1 MVTRNDINLPPQ
13 NIEAEKWVLCG
24 ALMDSETIW
33 IYEWDKIEPED
44 FYQKE
49 HQFIYHAIK
58 TLRADRKTI
67 DVVTIWD
74 QLTKDG
80 NIDTVWW
87 TDYLYELSTFLL
99 STSGCKDYSKIVKD
113 KSILRWILKVSQNI
127 IWDVYKQGET
137 TDIMDS
143 IEKKIFDLTQN
154 QTWDSI
160 LRIKDVLD
168 QRVEEY
174 MEIVDNPDKVNAR
187 KVFSG
192 YKWLDSMLA
201 WFKPGELIILAA
213 RPSMWKTSFALN
225 VVSNIAVTQ
234 DKAVAIFSLEMG
246 AEQIV
251 DRIISEVAQIPMHK
265 ITKWLLDNE
274 DFAKMWDAMQT
285 LWDKKI
291 YIDDKAGASVPALKS
306 KLRRLKIEKWHLDLV
321 IIDYLQLMHGTWYLW
336 NRVQEISEI
345 SRWLKELARELEVP
359 IIALSQLSRAV
370 EQRIDKKPQL
380 SDLRESG
387 AIEQDADSVVMLH
400 REDYYDPDTD
410 KKGST
415 DVCIRKNRNGA
426 VWEIELMFRKEIM
439 KFTEVEGNSDWTYKH
454 WE

>member
-1 MVTRNDINLPPQ
+1 MISTEDIKLPPH
-13 NIEAEKWVLCG
+13 NLEAEKGVLCG

-33 IYEWDKIEPED
+33 IYEGDKIEPSD

-49 HQFIYHAIK
+49 HQFIYDAIK
-58 TLRADRKTI
+58 KIRSARKTI
-67 DVVTIWD
+67 DVVTIGD

-80 NIDTVWW
+80 NLDTIGGL
-87 TDYLYELSTFLL
+87 DYLYELSTFLV
-99 STSGCKDYSKIVKD
+99 STSGCTDYSKIVKD
-113 KSILRWILKVSQNI
+113 KSILRSILKVSQNVI
-127 IWDVYKQGET
+127 GDVYKQGDTIE
-137 TDIMDS
+137 IMED

-154 QTWDSI
+154 QTGDSI
-160 LRIKDVLD
+160 LRIKDILNS
-168 QRVEEY
+168 RVEEY
-174 MEIVDNPDKVNAR
+174 MEIVDNPDKINEK

-192 YKWLDSMLA
+192 YKGIDEMLA
-201 WFKPGELIILAA
+201 GFKPGELIILAA
-213 RPSMWKTSFALN
+213 RPSMGKTSFALN
-225 VVSNIAVTQ
+225 VVSNIAVQQ

-246 AEQIV
+246 AESIV

-265 ITKWLLDNE
+265 ITRGLLDNE
-274 DFAKMWDAMQT
+274 DFSKMGDAMQK
-285 LWDKKI
+285 LGEKKI
-291 YIDDKAGASVPALKS
+291 YIDDKAAASVSMLKS
-306 KLRRLKIEKWHLDLV
+306 KLRRLKIEKGHLDLV
-321 IIDYLQLMHGTWYLW
+321 IIDYLQLMHGHVFQG

-345 SRWLKELARELEVP
+345 SRGLKELARELEVP

-387 AIEQDADSVVMLH
+387 AIEQDADSVIMLH

-426 VWEIELMFRKEIM
+426 VGEIELMFRKEIM
-439 KFTEVEGNSDWTYKH
+439 KFTEVEEKSDGTY
-454 WE
+454 

>member
-1 MVTRNDINLPPQ
+1 MISTEDIKLPPH
-13 NIEAEKWVLCG
+13 NLEAEKWVLCW

-33 IYEWDKIEPED
+33 IYEWDKIEPSD

-49 HQFIYHAIK
+49 HQFIYDAIK
-58 TLRADRKTI
+58 KIRSARKTI

-80 NIDTVWW
+80 NLDTIWW
-87 TDYLYELSTFLL
+87 LDYLYELSTFLV
-99 STSGCKDYSKIVKD
+99 STSWCTDYSKIVKD
-113 KSILRWILKVSQNI
+113 KSILRSILKVSQNV
-127 IWDVYKQGET
+127 IWDVYKQWDTIE
-137 TDIMDS
+137 IMED

-160 LRIKDVLD
+160 LRIKDILNS
-168 QRVEEY
+168 RVEEY
-174 MEIVDNPDKVNAR
+174 MEIVDNPDKINEK
-187 KVFSG
+187 KVFSW
-192 YKWLDSMLA
+192 YKWIDEMLA
-201 WFKPGELIILAA
+201 WFKPWELIILAA

-225 VVSNIAVTQ
+225 VVSNIAVQQ

-246 AEQIV
+246 AESIV

-265 ITKWLLDNE
+265 ITRWLLDNE
-274 DFAKMWDAMQT
+274 DFSKMGDAMQK
-285 LWDKKI
+285 LWEKKI
-291 YIDDKAGASVPALKS
+291 YIDDKAAASVSMLKS

-321 IIDYLQLMHGTWYLW
+321 IIDYLQLMHGHVFQG

-380 SDLRESG
+380 SDLRESW
-387 AIEQDADSVVMLH
+387 AIEQDADSVIMLH

-410 KKGST
+410 KKWST

-439 KFTEVEGNSDWTYKH
+439 KFTEVEEKSDWTY
-454 WE
+454 

>member
-1 MVTRNDINLPPQ
+1 MISSEDIKLPPH
-13 NIEAEKWVLCG
+13 NLEAEKWVLCW

-33 IYEWDKIEPED
+33 IYEWDKLEPAD

-49 HQFIYHAIK
+49 HQFIYDAIK
-58 TLRADRKTI
+58 KIRNARKTI

-74 QLTKDG
+74 QLTKDW
-80 NIDTVWW
+80 NLDTIWW
-87 TDYLYELSTFLL
+87 LDYLYELSTFLV
-99 STSGCKDYSKIVKD
+99 STSGCTDYSKIVKD
-113 KSILRWILKVSQNI
+113 KSILRWILKVSQSI
-127 IWDVYKQGET
+127 IGDVYKQGET
-137 TDIMDS
+137 LDIMEA

-154 QTWDSI
+154 QTSDSI
-160 LRIKDVLD
+160 LRIKDILNG
-168 QRVEEY
+168 RVEEY
-174 MEIVDNPDKVNAR
+174 MEIVDNPDKVNER
-187 KVFSG
+187 KVFSW
-192 YKWLDSMLA
+192 YKGLDEMLA
-201 WFKPGELIILAA
+201 WFKPWELIILAA

-225 VVSNIAVTQ
+225 VVSNIAINQ

-246 AEQIV
+246 AESIV

-265 ITKWLLDNE
+265 ITRGLLDNE
-274 DFAKMWDAMQT
+274 DFAKMGDAMQK
-285 LWDKKI
+285 LWEKKI
-291 YIDDKAGASVPALKS
+291 YIDDKAAASVPLLKS

-321 IIDYLQLMHGTWYLW
+321 IIDYLQLMHGTGYLW

-359 IIALSQLSRAV
+359 IIALSQLCRAV

-410 KKGST
+410 KKWST
-415 DVCIRKNRNGA
+415 DVCVRKNRNGA

-439 KFTEVEGNSDWTYKH
+439 KFTEVNEKTDWTY
-454 WE
+454 

>member
-1 MVTRNDINLPPQ
+1 MINIDDMNLPPQ
-13 NIEAEKWVLCG
+13 NIEAEKWVLCW
-24 ALMDSETIW
+24 ALMDVETIW
-33 IYEWDKIEPED
+33 LYEWDKIEPED

-49 HQFIYHAIK
+49 HQFIYQAIK
-58 TLRADRKTI
+58 TLRAERKTI

-74 QLTKDG
+74 QLTKDW
-80 NIDTVWW
+80 NLDTVGW

-113 KSILRWILKVSQNI
+113 KAILRWILKVSQNI
-127 IWDVYKQGET
+127 IGDVYKQWET
-137 TDIMDS
+137 TEIMDS

-168 QRVEEY
+168 WRVEEY

-201 WFKPGELIILAA
+201 WFKPWELIILAA
-213 RPSMWKTSFALN
+213 RPSMGKTSFALN
-225 VVSNIAVTQ
+225 VVSNIAVSQ
-234 DKAVAIFSLEMG
+234 DKAVAVFSLEMG

-274 DFAKMWDAMQT
+274 DFAKMGDAMQV

-291 YIDDKAGASVPALKS
+291 YIDDNAGASVPALKS

-410 KKGST
+410 KKWST
-415 DVCIRKNRNGA
+415 DICIRKNRNGA
-426 VWEIELMFRKEIM
+426 VWEIELMFKKEIM
-439 KFTEVEGNSDWTYKH
+439 KFTEVEQTSDWTY
-454 WE
+454 